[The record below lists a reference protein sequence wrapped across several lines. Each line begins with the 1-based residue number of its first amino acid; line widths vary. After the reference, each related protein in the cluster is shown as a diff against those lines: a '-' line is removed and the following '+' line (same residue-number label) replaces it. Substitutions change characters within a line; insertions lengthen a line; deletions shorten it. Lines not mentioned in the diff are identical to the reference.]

1 VIEALRPTTRA
12 RRRRRRR
19 RRMRMRKP
27 RTRTRVATAEWEKA
41 AAAAAAAAVVV
52 ALIES
57 SVPVFSVSRQR
68 KRRLPTTQPRGRDAP
83 RVDARK

>member
-27 RTRTRVATAEWEKA
+27 RTRTRVATAEWEK